1 MGKKPNILF
10 ICTDQQAASTM
21 SCAGNPDIRTPAMD
35 SLAENGVRFEQAY
48 CTQPLCCPAR
58 ASFATGLMPHQT
70 GVVSNDTRMREDLHK
85 RAAGSLFRDSGYDCA
100 YAGKWHI
107 PGPSPDDLGFQAL
120 SGKGDASVSPS
131 CLEFLSGPREKPF
144 LLVASYVNPHDICQW
159 ARSQPLPE
167 GPIPEATALET
178 CPSLPTNF
186 PAAPFSPDMLRFE
199 QEANPRIY
207 PALDWP
213 DEHWRRYRYAYYRL
227 VEKVDA
233 EIGVLLDGLR
243 QAGLEEDTLI
253 VFSSDHG
260 DGHGAHKWNQK
271 TAFYEECIRLPL
283 IVSLKGVTRP
293 GATDRAHLV
302 SLGLDLIPTICDF
315 AGIEPPAGLE
325 GLSLRGLAE
334 GREPAS
340 WRDQLAVETYLDLGL
355 GSGGV
360 QSMARAMR
368 TQRFKYSVYA
378 MGRHREQLVD
388 LEADPGEM
396 VNLALD
402 AGYREV
408 LSDHR
413 RRLLE
418 HCRATDDPFERLC
431 MK

>member
-1 MGKKPNILF
+1 MSKTPNILF
-10 ICTDQQAASTM
+10 ICTDQQAASAM
-21 SCAGNPDIRTPAMD
+21 SCADNVDLRTPAMD
-35 SLAENGVRFEQAY
+35 SLAETGTRFEQAY

-70 GVVSNDTRMREDLHK
+70 GAVSNDTRMREDLHK
-85 RAAGSLFRDSGYDCA
+85 GAVGNLFMDAGYECA

-107 PGPSPDDLGFQAL
+107 PGPSPEDLGFREL
-120 SGKGDASVSPS
+120 SGRGDAAISPA
-131 CLEFLSGPREKPF
+131 CIDFLDGRGDNPF
-144 LLVASYVNPHDICQW
+144 LLVASFTNPHDICQW

-167 GPIPEATALET
+167 GPIPETTSLEA
-178 CPSLPTNF
+178 CPNLPANF
-186 PAAPFSPDMLRFE
+186 PIAPFAPDVLRFE

-207 PALDWP
+207 PALDWS

-233 EIGVLLDGLR
+233 EIGLLLDGLR
-243 QAGLEEDTLI
+243 RAGFEEDTLI

-260 DGHGAHKWNQK
+260 DGHGAHRWNQK
-271 TAFYEECIRLPL
+271 TAFYEECIRIPL

-293 GATDRAHLV
+293 GRVNRSHLV

-315 AGIEPPAGLE
+315 AGLEPPAGLD
-325 GLSLRGLAE
+325 GRSLRDLAE
-334 GREPAS
+334 GRESAS

-355 GSGGV
+355 GSAGV
-360 QSMARAMR
+360 QSMARALR
-368 TQRFKYSVYA
+368 TQRYKYSIYA

-402 AGYREV
+402 TAHGEV

-431 MK
+431 VR